1 MLFLVFLQITA
12 WIFYKNQEIK
22 KIIIFYLFWI
32 HYIFVAH
39 WQVLHSQFISIFV
52 QIIETEVGKREE
64 LLH

>member
-1 MLFLVFLQITA
+1 MVI
-12 WIFYKNQEIK
+12 YNQEGK

-32 HYIFVAH
+32 RYAFVAH
-39 WQVLHSQFISIFV
+39 WQVLHDQFSSMVV